1 MIIRYFKFVKR
12 QLTGAVLITAAVMLT
27 GVVAVITLAP
37 VDTVEAT
44 ESGRSINMIAEA
56 KLSDQNGERVRG
68 SDLENKLVLM
78 NFFFTGC
85 EGACPLQTA
94 VIRDVRNELAAQSD
108 EPDVVFLSV
117 SIAPFADTKESI
129 DKYIAQYKLE
139 QTGSHDKNGWRFS
152 TTDVKKLETL
162 IEQFGVTV
170 DNAIVTDEQLDHRNM
185 GYLFGKSGK
194 LMQQYQL
201 VPGIAERLT
210 REITELDQ
218 LQL

>member
-1 MIIRYFKFVKR
+1 MIRSFRVGKKSTRIRRLSGVVL
-12 QLTGAVLITAAVMLT
+12 LTGAVLLSGIAAVF
-27 GVVAVITLAP
+27 TLAP
-37 VDTVEAT
+37 VTTVEAT
-44 ESGRSINMIAEA
+44 ESGHSINMIAEA
-56 KLSDQNGERVRG
+56 KLSDQHGDRVRL

-94 VIRDVRNELAAQSD
+94 VLRDVQDELAAHTD

-117 SIAPFADTKESI
+117 SIAPFSDTKEAI
-129 DKYIAQYKLE
+129 DDYIAHYKLD
-139 QTGSHDKNGWRFS
+139 QAGWKFS
-152 TTDVKKLETL
+152 TTDVKKLEKL
-162 IEQFGVTV
+162 IDHFGVTV
-170 DNAIVTDEQLDHRNM
+170 DNAVVSDDQLDHRNM

-201 VPGIAERLT
+201 VPGVTERLA